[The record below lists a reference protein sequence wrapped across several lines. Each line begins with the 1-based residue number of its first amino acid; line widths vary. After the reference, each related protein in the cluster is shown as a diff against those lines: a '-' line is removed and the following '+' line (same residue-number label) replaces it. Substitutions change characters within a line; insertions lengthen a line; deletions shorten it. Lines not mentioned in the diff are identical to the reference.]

1 MGDRDTRTFVAVDGA
16 AWREACAEAAAG
28 DTIVVPAG
36 SGVLP
41 FDGPNLPVRG
51 VIVRATPPDPDEAHR
66 HGVRRGGRPWRYG
79 RWVAGEGGMPAR
91 DR

>member
-1 MGDRDTRTFVAVDGA
+1 MDDSRTFVAVDDE
-16 AWREACAEAAAG
+16 AWREACAVAAAG

-41 FDGPNLPVRG
+41 FVGTNLPLRG
-51 VIVRATPPDPDEAHR
+51 VIVRATPPDPDGA
-66 HGVRRGGRPWRYG
+66 GRRVTRPWRYG

-91 DR
+91 AWMPTRTW